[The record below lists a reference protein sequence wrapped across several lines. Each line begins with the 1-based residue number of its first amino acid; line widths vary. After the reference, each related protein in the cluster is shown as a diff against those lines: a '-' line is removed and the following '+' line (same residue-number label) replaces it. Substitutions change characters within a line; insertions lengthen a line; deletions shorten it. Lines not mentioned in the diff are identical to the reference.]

1 MEFGPVAGN
10 YVVLSV
16 VARMASLPGPLLES
30 DHSAGH
36 GRQPRA
42 ESTEE
47 QEEPGMLRSLFLRA
61 AVALLALP
69 LLALACGQPG
79 AQQST
84 MTPENL
90 FVTSKPGTV
99 MVLADFKAHLT
110 VPDAKLDDARLE
122 YLKNRAVD
130 MILAGQLPSD
140 QNAIVNWMID
150 QILGDPIA
158 YFVPTNQIPRP
169 FSEPA
174 GESLSAQ
181 LELFLLC
188 LLVLFQ

>member
-36 GRQPRA
+36 GRQP
-42 ESTEE
+42 
-47 QEEPGMLRSLFLRA
+47 
-61 AVALLALP
+61 
-69 LLALACGQPG
+69 
-79 AQQST
+79 
-84 MTPENL
+84 
-90 FVTSKPGTV
+90 
-99 MVLADFKAHLT
+99 
-110 VPDAKLDDARLE
+110 
-122 YLKNRAVD
+122 
-130 MILAGQLPSD
+130 QLPSD

-169 FSEPA
+169 ISEPA
-174 GESLSAQ
+174 DESLSAH